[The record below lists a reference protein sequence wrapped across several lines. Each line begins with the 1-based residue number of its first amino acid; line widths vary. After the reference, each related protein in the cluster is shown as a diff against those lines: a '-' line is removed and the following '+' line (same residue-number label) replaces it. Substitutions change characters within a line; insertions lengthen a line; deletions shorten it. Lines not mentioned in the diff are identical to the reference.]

1 MPTTQDPD
9 SLRQAITD
17 VCAGGTVTFSGDT
30 SIYLNSRLLLAKGL
44 TIDGGV
50 YTVKISGDSG
60 NDGSRNVQVFNVT
73 TGTTVTLSH
82 LNIVS
87 GTTGSGGGLY
97 NAGVLLL
104 QNSNLSSNTAYLW
117 RWLVQCGKIAVAE

>member
-1 MPTTQDPD
+1 MPTTQVPD

-87 GTTGSGGGLY
+87 GTAGSGGGLY

-104 QNSNLSSNTAYLW
+104 QNSNLSSNTDYLW